1 MQLLV
6 VLSAVAFV
14 AVVCA
19 EPRFRWPTS
28 AESGLLRRANMFFR
42 KRGGSWTVPAQ
53 VASWAEKRRAREL
66 FGKRSA
72 PPDVPEEDVAE
83 LPEDQYQSMY
93 ESMMQLHRDRRG
105 RVRELFG

>member
-1 MQLLV
+1 MKII
-6 VLSAVAFV
+6 SYAV
-14 AVVCA
+14 
-19 EPRFRWPTS
+19 
-28 AESGLLRRANMFFR
+28 SGS
-42 KRGGSWTVPAQ
+42 SWAVPAQ
-53 VASWAEKRRAREL
+53 MNIASWAEKRRAREL

-72 PPDVPEEDVAE
+72 PLELPDEDVAE